1 MSFHFT
7 APREGHRHD
16 SPQEAEPA
24 EAHQVNDQLGLSLS
38 KPPEAIGHHP
48 PLADFL
54 ASPIRTLCESINDP
68 QQDFISDID
77 IVEAYS
83 VLCAR
88 IRSRRGD
95 VADTKTREAL
105 SGLEADLPFFVLCIS
120 RDVQRVLPN
129 PFDSAPRHRQSVSQS
144 YDADRSVYGD
154 DRPPAIDHMLCQNAL
169 RLMSDLFLY
178 PALYSMFSRELV
190 SVP

>member
-1 MSFHFT
+1 
-7 APREGHRHD
+7 
-16 SPQEAEPA
+16 
-24 EAHQVNDQLGLSLS
+24 
-38 KPPEAIGHHP
+38 
-48 PLADFL
+48 LADFL

-105 SGLEADLPFFVLCIS
+105 SGLEGDLPFLVLCIS